1 MTMSSYHFYGDER
14 WCSSKALAGGSSG
27 DDEECDHRLSQDVDG
42 GGGELELVWKGC
54 RRGDDLFGPFYII
67 YSAQYKTII
76 GKTAYKKCRA
86 LLIPVTEYGQL
97 VGTIKGNL
105 YFSHK
110 GTYIKGSTQMYQS
123 FIHPYEHFCQTLQ
136 ILLK

>member
-1 MTMSSYHFYGDER
+1 MSNGVAAE
-14 WCSSKALAGGSSG
+14 ALAGGSSG
-27 DDEECDHRLSQDVDG
+27 DDEECDHRLSQVVDG
-42 GGGELELVWKGC
+42 GGGELKLVWKGC
-54 RRGDDLFGPFYII
+54 RWKDLFGPFYIM

-86 LLIPVTEYGQL
+86 LLIPVTEHRQL

-110 GTYIKGSTQMYQS
+110 GVSKIPHRCDKVIFTHLNIFAKLYKCY
-123 FIHPYEHFCQTLQ
+123 
-136 ILLK
+136 